1 MQGIVSSLAPQIAI
15 ILFLNK
21 ANCYTKLYIVRKL
34 DATHLFMVY
43 KSILAFQNFV
53 FAIIVAFFIK

>member
-1 MQGIVSSLAPQIAI
+1 MQVIVSSLAPQIAI

-21 ANCYTKLYIVRKL
+21 ANFYTKLYIVIK
-34 DATHLFMVY
+34 DAIHLFMVY

-53 FAIIVAFFIK
+53 GAISVAFFIK